1 MSQTSP
7 KRKSKSKTGPAS
19 PHLLPRCIAG
29 LRAPTIPLLGQHP
42 NFTQKTVND
51 AKVVLMAILDNKS
64 TWQVTKQQVRDD
76 TGFSDKRT
84 TKALQYLRI
93 QQIVA
98 DVVVRK
104 SGKLHGWCL
113 RVDLDGK
120 VEKGGWV
127 IHHSQSEDVY
137 NDYGAARKSMRR
149 AAAGLESKKPKASK
163 RRKPQSP
170 LKQGGTETASPSTSY
185 NDIPVGEEEK
195 KKKRPLYPLPGRFKP
210 FFQKPRRRSRRG
222 SWKKLKSPTLRNQQ
236 SPRWSWLRRKTKIRT
251 IKRSVT

>member
-1 MSQTSP
+1 MSQTTP
-7 KRKSKSKTGPAS
+7 KRKSKAKTPASS

-42 NFTQKTVND
+42 NFTQKVVND
-51 AKVVLMAILDNKS
+51 ARIVLMAILENKS

-76 TGFSDKRT
+76 TGFSAERT

-104 SGKLHGWCL
+104 SGKLHGWCF

-120 VEKGGWV
+120 VEQGGWV

-149 AAAGLESKKPKASK
+149 AAAGLEAKKLKASK

-170 LKQGGTETASPSTSY
+170 LKQGGTEADPLHSY
-185 NDIPVGEEEK
+185 NDIPVGEDE
-195 KKKRPLYPLPGRFKP
+195 KRPLLSPAGEIQTFFPETPKAKP
-210 FFQKPRRRSRRG
+210 QGVMEEAQAPILS
-222 SWKKLKSPTLRNQQ
+222 L
-236 SPRWSWLRRKTKIRT
+236 IH
-251 IKRSVT
+251 I